1 MKIDTSKI
9 EGYAEMTAEEK
20 LAALEAYEMDMSG
33 FVRKDVADKYASEAA
48 ENKRKLREKQSADEQ
63 AKAEQDEAFNAMK
76 TELETL
82 RTEKAIDANTKKW
95 MSLGYDEKLA
105 TETAKAM
112 VSGDTEKVFANHAK
126 FIADKEKNLRAQ
138 LLKDTPTPP
147 SGEGSKGMTK
157 EDFSKLS
164 LTEKMAFA
172 KEKPEQYKEFYKEA

>member
-9 EGYAEMTAEEK
+9 EGYAEMSAEEK
-20 LAALEAYEMDMSG
+20 LAALEAYEMDTSAY
-33 FVRKDVADKYASEAA
+33 VRKDVADKYASEAA
-48 ENKRKLREKQSADEQ
+48 KYKKELREKLSAEEQ
-63 AKAEQDEAFNAMK
+63 AKAEQDEAFKSMQA
-76 TELETL
+76 ELETL

-147 SGEGSKGMTK
+147 SGEGNKGMTK
-157 EDFSKLS
+157 EEFFKLS
-164 LTEKMAFA
+164 LVEKANFA
-172 KEKPEQYKEFYKEA
+172 KEQPERYKEFYKEG